1 MFKSIAT
8 KLAAVG
14 ATAALIGAGSA
25 APASA
30 FKTRSC
36 ALTGPQITAV
46 SGKING
52 TCFPA
57 DGSFSL
63 MYSGNGKYVYE
74 PVTASA
80 YGAFSAPVDYAGYNA
95 TETVVATEAGVGAV
109 SNTLTIAE
117 P

>member
-14 ATAALIGAGSA
+14 AAAALIGAAGA

-30 FKTRSC
+30 LKSRSC
-36 ALTGPQITAV
+36 LLTGPQITVA

-52 TCFPA
+52 TCFAA
-57 DGSFSL
+57 DKPFSL

-80 YGAFSAPVDYAGYNA
+80 YGDFSAPVEYVGYNA
-95 TETVVATEAGVGAV
+95 TETVVATESGVGV
-109 SNTLTIAE
+109 VGNTLTIAE